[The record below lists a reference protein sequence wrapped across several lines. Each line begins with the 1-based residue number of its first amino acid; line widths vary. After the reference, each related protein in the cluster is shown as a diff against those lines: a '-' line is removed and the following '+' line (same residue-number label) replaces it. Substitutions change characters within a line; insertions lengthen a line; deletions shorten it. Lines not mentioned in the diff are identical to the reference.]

1 MKKNI
6 ILIDANVYLRFYDS
20 SASKLKSLLKTLVE
34 LKENIFITE
43 QICSEVQRNKLTAAM
58 NSFSANYKSLGI
70 QKTSLP
76 EHLDNNVDERLKQW
90 NDSRNNIIKEEG
102 KLKKEYSQIVSR
114 TLESIME
121 STDNVSIELATIFS
135 SAQSASKDEFTAARL
150 RKELGN
156 PPGKSDDPLGDQL
169 TWEQF
174 LTKYSTQEVWLIT
187 TDHDYLTEYSGKS
200 YLNSYL
206 FNELK
211 IKSGNGSPKIH
222 IFKSL
227 ADGINDYITKLG
239 EKVETLPSN
248 DELDVIRSEEE
259 EIIRSS
265 VESSNIKSIGYD
277 SKKLML
283 HVEFNN
289 GSIYQYNDVPK
300 EIYDKMLSSSSVG
313 MYLYKNIKNSFS
325 YLKIR

>member
-20 SASKLKSLLKTLVE
+20 SGSKFRALLKTLVE

-43 QICSEVQRNKLTAAM
+43 QICSEVQRNKLSAAM

-70 QKTSLP
+70 RKTSLP

-90 NDSRNNIIKEEG
+90 NDSRNNIIKEEEI
-102 KLKKEYSQIVSR
+102 LKKEYSQIVSK

-121 STDNVSIELATIFS
+121 SKDNVSKELATIFS
-135 SAQSASKDEFTAARL
+135 LAQSASKDEFASARL

-169 TWEQF
+169 TWEQL
-174 LTKYSTQEVWLIT
+174 LTKYSDQEIWLIT

-200 YLNSYL
+200 YLNPYL

-211 IKSGNGSPKIH
+211 IKSDSGPPKIH

-227 ADGINDYITKLG
+227 TDGINDYIAKLG
-239 EKVETLPSN
+239 EKVDALPSN

-259 EIIRSS
+259 EIIRST
-265 VESSNIKSIGYD
+265 VVSSNITSIGYD
-277 SKKLML
+277 NETSTL
-283 HVEFNN
+283 HVEFNG
-289 GSIYQYNDVPK
+289 GSIYQYNDVPQN
-300 EIYDKMLSSSSVG
+300 IYDKMLSSGSVG
-313 MYLYKNIKNSFS
+313 MYLIKNIKNAFS
-325 YLKIR
+325 YSKIR